1 MKMLSRQSRPSP
13 ARLSAL
19 GYKALRV
26 IDCNDAIKEACR
38 SSSPWRGR
46 GPVTVSDATRLPGCK
61 SFCAALH
68 DKRSSCTVLL
78 IELTDL
84 NLAGASRF
92 QLSSRTVEEL
102 IKFLGT

>member
-46 GPVTVSDATRLPGCK
+46 GPVTVFPTPLGCQVASPSVPLSMTNGRLTQ
-61 SFCAALH
+61 F
-68 DKRSSCTVLL
+68 SS
-78 IELTDL
+78 
-84 NLAGASRF
+84 
-92 QLSSRTVEEL
+92 LS
-102 IKFLGT
+102 